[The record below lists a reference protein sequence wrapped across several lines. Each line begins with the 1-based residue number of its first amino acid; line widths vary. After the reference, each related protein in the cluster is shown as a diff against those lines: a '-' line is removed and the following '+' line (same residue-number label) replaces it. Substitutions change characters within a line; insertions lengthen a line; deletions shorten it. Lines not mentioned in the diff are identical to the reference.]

1 MIDRVLL
8 AGLMKI
14 ELPIRD
20 VLLCDGGFVRWGDD
34 TFEVE
39 DPDFGVLV
47 GFEALTEGVGDEAP
61 AGVLSLATSST
72 AAAAVLSR
80 PGYQGSRVRLWV
92 AEIDQ
97 ATGAIIGEPDLM
109 IDWQIDSTRLRVGR
123 GARTLLVA
131 CVTRGQRLMLVN
143 DGNTLSP
150 AFHRSVHPGEAGLD
164 NATGLTVDVAWGAA
178 SAPRG
183 MASSGGGGAG
193 GGGRSNVNA
202 L

>member
-1 MIDRVLL
+1 MIDSVLL
-8 AGLMKI
+8 TGLLRI

-20 VLLCDGGFVRWGDD
+20 VLLCDGGFVRWGDQV
-34 TFEVE
+34 FEVE

-61 AGVLSLATSST
+61 AGTLSMATPTT
-72 AAAAVLSR
+72 AAAALLSQ

-92 AEIDQ
+92 AEIDEV
-97 ATGAIIGEPDLM
+97 TGAIVGEPDLM
-109 IDWQIDSTRLRVGR
+109 VDWQIDSTRLRSAR
-123 GARTLLVA
+123 GARTLEIG

-143 DGNTLSP
+143 DGNTLAP
-150 AFHRSVHPGEAGLD
+150 AYHRALHPGEAGLD

-183 MASSGGGGAG
+183 VAAVGGGSGSAA
-193 GGGRSNVNA
+193 RSSVNA

>member
-1 MIDRVLL
+1 MNRVLL
-8 AGLMKI
+8 SGLLKI

-20 VLLCDGGFVRWGDD
+20 VLLCDGGFVHWRDD
-34 TFEVE
+34 VFEAE
-39 DPDFGVLV
+39 DTDFGVLV
-47 GFEALTEGVGDEAP
+47 GFQALTEGVGDEAP
-61 AGVLSLATSST
+61 AGMLSMATPTT
-72 AAAAVLSR
+72 AIAAVLST

-92 AEIDQ
+92 AEIDEP
-97 ATGAIIGEPDLM
+97 TGAIIGEPDLM
-109 IDWQIDSTRLRVGR
+109 VDWQIDSTRLRVGR
-123 GARTLLVA
+123 GTRTLEIA

-150 AFHRSVHPGEAGLD
+150 AFHRSIHPGEAGLD

-183 MASSGGGGAG
+183 VTSTGGGGAG
-193 GGGRSNVNA
+193 GAGGRSNVNA

>member
-34 TFEVE
+34 TYEVE

-61 AGVLSLATSST
+61 AGVLSLATPST
-72 AAAAVLSR
+72 AAAAILSR
-80 PGYQGSRVRLWV
+80 PGYQGSRVRLWL
-92 AEIDQ
+92 AEIDEV
-97 ATGAIIGEPDLM
+97 TGVIIGEPDLM
-109 IDWQIDSTRLRVGR
+109 IDWQIDSTRTRRAR
-123 GARTLLVA
+123 GTRTLEIG

-143 DGNTLSP
+143 EGNTLSP
-150 AFHRSVHPGEAGLD
+150 AFHRSIHPGEAGLD

-183 MASSGGGGAG
+183 VSSSGG